1 MDSFVCSLVSC
12 LAHRQGPLQ
21 RWDQPER
28 LGLVPIP
35 GTMVLPFNKYT
46 LAQTHK
52 AWGVWGGGVREEP
65 LFHVDLLSVSNVW
78 YAGILA
84 LLADLIS
91 ARLPQPPARVC
102 M

>member
-12 LAHRQGPLQ
+12 LADHQDPLQ

-28 LGLVPIP
+28 LGLVPTL
-35 GTMVLPFNKYT
+35 GTMVLPLNKYT
-46 LAQTHK
+46 LAQTR
-52 AWGVWGGGVREEP
+52 GGRQEP
-65 LFHVDLLSVSNVW
+65 LFHADLLSVSNVW

-91 ARLPQPPARVC
+91 ARLPEPPARVC